1 MSVYPE
7 AGDKP
12 LLPRVHRT
20 FRLAWPAGLKNA
32 MFLKKAMPDMLLPA
46 GFAITVLIL
55 WELSVRLFDVP
66 AFVLPGPLQ
75 FLSVLASRFD
85 AIAGMALQTARSTII
100 GFAAGVTVGLT
111 IGGIIGSSRSL
122 YDMINP
128 TLIGFNAIPSVAL
141 IPLFVVWFGIGPHV
155 AVLTSAMV
163 CFFPVTVIVATAI
176 AASSPELDDVLR
188 SLGARKI
195 DVLLKVS
202 IPRAMP
208 QFFGSIKI
216 AITGAFIGTI
226 VAETVAANS
235 GIGYVMVVAT
245 NNMDVPLAF
254 AGLIVLSAMG
264 VFFYVASRIIET
276 RLTGWAYRRE

>member
-7 AGDKP
+7 AADKP
-12 LLPRVHRT
+12 MVSRVHRAFA
-20 FRLAWPAGLKNA
+20 FRLAWPTSLANA
-32 MFLKKAMPDMLLPA
+32 VPAILAPA
-46 GFAITVLIL
+46 GFAVTVLIL

-75 FLSVLASRFD
+75 FLSVLANRFD
-85 AIAGMALQTARSTII
+85 AIAGMAMQTARSTII

-111 IGGIIGSSRSL
+111 IGGLIGSSRSL

-141 IPLFVVWFGIGPHV
+141 IPLFVVWFGVGPHV

-188 SLGARKI
+188 SLE
-195 DVLLKVS
+195 
-202 IPRAMP
+202 
-208 QFFGSIKI
+208 I

-264 VFFYVASRIIET
+264 VFFYVASRIIES